1 MLGIRKRLRKLVD
14 LPTHLLTAPNEQ
26 AVVFVHIPKC
36 GGTTINDITFHNYN
50 SWRVLE
56 MIVSGRRAPDGSALS
71 FESEDAPDNLKI
83 SEKLAGP
90 FRKVECILGHV
101 PYGVH
106 QLLDRSC
113 FYFTFLRNPVDR
125 VWSQFNHLLNTP
137 NHYLYPIAAKHDF
150 NLAKILNSSEIFE
163 FCNDQAR
170 MLLGTKKIDM
180 GPEDIE
186 RAIEQAERRYGY
198 IGTIERF
205 GTCLHE
211 LGAILNWKF
220 LDYQKKNVSVYRR
233 VPNAPGEELIEIIK
247 KKNQVDMAL
256 YEHLVRRLQ
265 GELSLGPRCSIL

>member
-1 MLGIRKRLRKLVD
+1 LKVRKRLRKLAD
-14 LPTHLLTAPNEQ
+14 LPTHLLTAPNELV
-26 AVVFVHIPKC
+26 VVFVHIPKC
-36 GGTTINDITFHNYN
+36 GGTTISDIAFRNYN

-56 MIVSGRRAPDGSALS
+56 MIVSGRRALDGSALS

-90 FRKVECILGHV
+90 FRKVVCILGHV

-106 QLLDRSC
+106 QLLDRNC

-125 VWSQFNHLLNTP
+125 VWSQFNHLLNNP
-137 NHYLYPIAAKHDF
+137 NHYLYPIAAKHGF

-170 MLLGTKKIDM
+170 MLLGTKNIDM
-180 GPEDIE
+180 GPDDIE

-211 LGAILNWKF
+211 LGAILNWKL
-220 LDYQKKNVSVYRR
+220 LDYQKRNVGVYRR
-233 VPNAPGEELIEIIK
+233 VPNVPGKELIEIIK
-247 KKNQVDMAL
+247 KKNQVDIAL
-256 YEHLVRRLQ
+256 YEHVVRRLQ
-265 GELSLGPRCSIL
+265 GN